1 MTLWNRLHIIL
12 ICEMCHAGLKQSVKS
27 FLWILCSCALWE
39 MYIDCEFSRNINT
52 ILDSEFFLV
61 NWYNVIHKPC
71 FLFSCYEY
79 KTTLTILLK
88 YGENLRLLFAEFFH
102 SKIILSVQKDKKK
115 SIMRNIFQLNFCK
128 FIEQRISLYLVTWFI
143 LMKKNNW
150 AKRLRNV
157 INYVQGTSALL

>member
-88 YGENLRLLFAEFFH
+88 YSENLRFLIYFFVCGIF
-102 SKIILSVQKDKKK
+102 SFQNDFVGTERYKKIDYA
-115 SIMRNIFQLNFCK
+115 
-128 FIEQRISLYLVTWFI
+128 LYF
-143 LMKKNNW
+143 
-150 AKRLRNV
+150 
-157 INYVQGTSALL
+157 SA